1 MPRRSSRAV
10 PAPAAAPAPI
20 PKRRASDRI
29 SAASKTDPKRQR
41 YNSTTAKKAVRST
54 ARKSKYFE
62 DEGNEESDPE
72 SSHAF
77 EVEEDS
83 GSAYEDTKLSSPS
96 TESDS
101 EELEAL
107 STDEERKKRSAT
119 KTADPGGG
127 RKTPARRGKGN
138 EEEDH
143 PNEDIAASL
152 KDKELWREGVSTG
165 LGPGKEVF
173 IKKPKARDPGD
184 IPYQDHTLHP
194 NTMLFLQDLAKH
206 NDRQWLKA
214 HDADYRA
221 SKKDWETFVESLT
234 EKISEL
240 DNTIPELP
248 AKDIVFRIHRDIRF
262 SKDPTP
268 YKIVGGLTIAMT
280 RRTFQLH
287 GHAPAEKA
295 PMPLT
300 MCICNP
306 DLALSGFCTRTGLP
320 SFRLDSGQPL
330 CLHHFTGLRRRLWL
344 LRELVTTMLP
354 ESCPLPPL
362 SLGHDVLSSQSVPF
376 TGSGLWQPEADK
388 LALLREDI
396 DHNSHRLKAVLR
408 RPDMRREF
416 FNGIPD
422 DEKKAV
428 QAFVSQNKESALKTK
443 PKGYEADNEN
453 IELLRLRSF
462 TIGKPLSDSE
472 FMASNVQERLAAIV
486 GVMEPF
492 VTYLNSVVMPDPV
505 EQDSGSESDFA

>member
-20 PKRRASDRI
+20 PKRRASDRT
-29 SAASKTDPKRQR
+29 SAASETDLKRQKH
-41 YNSTTAKKAVRST
+41 NSTTAKKVVRST

-72 SSHAF
+72 SSHAS
-77 EVEEDS
+77 EVGEDS
-83 GSAYEDTKLSSPS
+83 DPAYEDKNLSYPS

-101 EELEAL
+101 EEPEVL
-107 STDEERKKRSAT
+107 STGEERTKRST
-119 KTADPGGG
+119 RKTANPSGG
-127 RKTPARRGKGN
+127 RKIPARRGGGN
-138 EEEDH
+138 EAEEH

-173 IKKPKARDPGD
+173 IRKPKARDPGD

-234 EKISEL
+234 EKIAEV

-268 YKIVGGLTIAMT
+268 YKK
-280 RRTFQLH
+280 R
-287 GHAPAEKA
+287 
-295 PMPLT
+295 
-300 MCICNP
+300 
-306 DLALSGFCTRTGLP
+306 
-320 SFRLDSGQPL
+320 PL
-330 CLHHFTGLRRRLWL
+330 CRLLCASAARIL
-344 LRELVTTMLP
+344 L
-354 ESCPLPPL
+354 C
-362 SLGHDVLSSQSVPF
+362 
-376 TGSGLWQPEADK
+376 SGLWLPEADK

-396 DHNSHRLKAVLR
+396 DHNSHRLKAVLQ

-443 PKGYEADNEN
+443 PKSFLRRLICFHGSASDYWRGYEADNEN

-472 FMASNVQERLAAIV
+472 FMASNVQERITALI

-492 VTYLNSVVMPDPV
+492 VSHASHPCCAASLGFLPPVHVSTYWILPSRIRYMALPCLVHVTLFLMRFPAI
-505 EQDSGSESDFA
+505 QWYRL

>member
-54 ARKSKYFE
+54 ARRSKYFE
-62 DEGNEESDPE
+62 DEGNEESDPD

-77 EVEEDS
+77 EVEDS
-83 GSAYEDTKLSSPS
+83 DSAYEDTNLSSPS

-101 EELEAL
+101 EEPEAL
-107 STDEERKKRSAT
+107 STDEERTKSSTT
-119 KTADPGGG
+119 KTANPSGG
-127 RKTPARRGKGN
+127 RKTPARRGKGGN
-138 EEEDH
+138 EAEDH

-287 GHAPAEKA
+287 GPAPAKKA

-300 MCICNP
+300 MCICSP
-306 DLALSGFCTRTGLP
+306 DLALSLTK
-320 SFRLDSGQPL
+320 
-330 CLHHFTGLRRRLWL
+330 
-344 LRELVTTMLP
+344 M
-354 ESCPLPPL
+354 
-362 SLGHDVLSSQSVPF
+362 VPF
-376 TGSGLWQPEADK
+376 TGSGLWHPEADK

-396 DHNSHRLKAVLR
+396 DHNSHRLKAVLQ

-472 FMASNVQERLAAIV
+472 FLASNVQERIAAVI

-505 EQDSGSESDFA
+505 DEDSGSESDSA

>member
-10 PAPAAAPAPI
+10 PASAAASAPA

-41 YNSTTAKKAVRST
+41 PNSTTTKKAVRST

-62 DEGNEESDPE
+62 EGNEEPDPQ
-72 SSHAF
+72 SSHASD
-77 EVEEDS
+77 VEEDP
-83 GSAYEDTKLSSPS
+83 GSVYEDTNLSSPS
-96 TESDS
+96 TEPDS
-101 EELEAL
+101 EGPEAL
-107 STDEERKKRSAT
+107 STDEERTKRST
-119 KTADPGGG
+119 KKAKPNGG
-127 RKTPARRGKGN
+127 RKTPVKSGARRDKKH

-143 PNEDIAASL
+143 PTEEIAASL

-173 IKKPKARDPGD
+173 IRKPKARDPGNV
-184 IPYQDHTLHP
+184 PYQDHTLHP
-194 NTMLFLQDLAKH
+194 NTLLFLQDLAKH

-268 YKIVGGLTIAMT
+268 YKTHFSA
-280 RRTFQLH
+280 
-287 GHAPAEKA
+287 AW
-295 PMPLT
+295 
-300 MCICNP
+300 
-306 DLALSGFCTRTGLP
+306 SRTGRKGPYAAYYVHL
-320 SFRLDSGQPL
+320 QPGS
-330 CLHHFTGLRRRLWL
+330 CFVG
-344 LRELVTTMLP
+344 
-354 ESCPLPPL
+354 ESCPETHRPLPAQSGSHFHGVLHQFTLIPGLTPGNL
-362 SLGHDVLSSQSVPF
+362 SGCTMPVLF
-376 TGSGLWQPEADK
+376 TGSGLWHPEADK

-396 DHNSHRLKAVLR
+396 DRNSHRLKTVLR
-408 RPDMRREF
+408 SPDMRREF

-443 PKGYEADNEN
+443 PKGYEGDNEN

-472 FMASNVQERLAAIV
+472 FMASNVQERIAAII

-492 VTYLNSVVMPDPV
+492 IQGPCLVLVRMVPLFVMSSPATSAV
-505 EQDSGSESDFA
+505 

>member
-10 PAPAAAPAPI
+10 PAPAAAPAPT

-29 SAASKTDPKRQR
+29 SAGSKTDPKRQR

-62 DEGNEESDPE
+62 DEGHEESDPG

-83 GSAYEDTKLSSPS
+83 GSAYEDANLSSPS
-96 TESDS
+96 TEPDS
-101 EELEAL
+101 EEPEAL
-107 STDEERKKRSAT
+107 STDEERTKISAT
-119 KTADPGGG
+119 KKVKPSGG
-127 RKTPARRGKGN
+127 RKTPVKSGARRSK
-138 EEEDH
+138 EKKEEDH
-143 PNEDIAASL
+143 PNEEIAASL
-152 KDKELWREGVSTG
+152 KDRELWREGVSTG

-221 SKKDWETFVESLT
+221 SKKDWETFVESLS

-240 DNTIPELP
+240 DSTIPELP

-268 YKIVGGLTIAMT
+268 YKTHFSA
-280 RRTFQLH
+280 
-287 GHAPAEKA
+287 AW
-295 PMPLT
+295 
-300 MCICNP
+300 
-306 DLALSGFCTRTGLP
+306 SRTGRKGPYAAYYVHL
-320 SFRLDSGQPL
+320 QP
-330 CLHHFTGLRRRLWL
+330 G
-344 LRELVTTMLP
+344 
-354 ESCPLPPL
+354 SCF
-362 SLGHDVLSSQSVPF
+362 V
-376 TGSGLWQPEADK
+376 GSGLWHPEADK

-396 DHNSHRLKAVLR
+396 DNNSHRLKAVLR
-408 RPDMRREF
+408 RPDVRREF

-428 QAFVSQNKESALKTK
+428 QALVSQNKESALKTK

-472 FMASNVQERLAAIV
+472 FMASNVQERIAAII

-505 EQDSGSESDFA
+505 DQDTGSDSDSA

>member
-10 PAPAAAPAPI
+10 PASAAASAPA

-41 YNSTTAKKAVRST
+41 PNSTTTKKAVRST

-62 DEGNEESDPE
+62 EGNEEPDPQ
-72 SSHAF
+72 SSHASD
-77 EVEEDS
+77 VEEDS
-83 GSAYEDTKLSSPS
+83 GSVYEDTNLSSPS
-96 TESDS
+96 TEPDS
-101 EELEAL
+101 EGPEAL
-107 STDEERKKRSAT
+107 STDEERTKRST
-119 KTADPGGG
+119 KKAKPNGG
-127 RKTPARRGKGN
+127 RKTPVKSGARRDKKH

-143 PNEDIAASL
+143 PTEEIAASL

-173 IKKPKARDPGD
+173 IRKPKARDPGNV
-184 IPYQDHTLHP
+184 PYQDHTLHP
-194 NTMLFLQDLAKH
+194 NTLLFLQDLAKH

-268 YKIVGGLTIAMT
+268 YKTHFSA
-280 RRTFQLH
+280 
-287 GHAPAEKA
+287 AW
-295 PMPLT
+295 
-300 MCICNP
+300 
-306 DLALSGFCTRTGLP
+306 SRTGRKGPYAAYYVHL
-320 SFRLDSGQPL
+320 QP
-330 CLHHFTGLRRRLWL
+330 G
-344 LRELVTTMLP
+344 
-354 ESCPLPPL
+354 SCF
-362 SLGHDVLSSQSVPF
+362 V
-376 TGSGLWQPEADK
+376 GSGLWHPEADK

-396 DHNSHRLKAVLR
+396 DRNSHRLKTVLR
-408 RPDMRREF
+408 SPDMRREV

-443 PKGYEADNEN
+443 PKGYEGDNEN

-472 FMASNVQERLAAIV
+472 FMASNVQERIAAII

-492 VTYLNSVVMPDPV
+492 IQGPCLVLVRMVPLFVMSSPATSAV
-505 EQDSGSESDFA
+505 

>member
-41 YNSTTAKKAVRST
+41 YNSTAAKMAGRST

-83 GSAYEDTKLSSPS
+83 GSAYEDTNLSSPS

-101 EELEAL
+101 EGPEAL
-107 STDEERKKRSAT
+107 STDEERKKRSTT
-119 KTADPGGG
+119 KTANPSGG

-138 EEEDH
+138 EEEGH

-221 SKKDWETFVESLT
+221 SKRDWETFVESLT

-268 YKIVGGLTIAMT
+268 YKTHFSA
-280 RRTFQLH
+280 
-287 GHAPAEKA
+287 AW
-295 PMPLT
+295 
-300 MCICNP
+300 
-306 DLALSGFCTRTGLP
+306 SRTGRKGPYAAYYVHL
-320 SFRLDSGQPL
+320 QP
-330 CLHHFTGLRRRLWL
+330 G
-344 LRELVTTMLP
+344 
-354 ESCPLPPL
+354 SCF
-362 SLGHDVLSSQSVPF
+362 V
-376 TGSGLWQPEADK
+376 GSGLWHPEADK

-408 RPDMRREF
+408 RPEMRREF

-443 PKGYEADNEN
+443 PKSFLHRLICFHGSASAYWRVFCRALISFSQSGYEANNEN

-472 FMASNVQERLAAIV
+472 LMASNVQERIAAII

-492 VTYLNSVVMPDPV
+492 VSHASHPCCAASLAFLPPVRVSTYWILPSRIRYMALPL
-505 EQDSGSESDFA
+505 QRCSL

>member
-10 PAPAAAPAPI
+10 PAPAAAPAPT

-29 SAASKTDPKRQR
+29 SAGSKTDPKRQR
-41 YNSTTAKKAVRST
+41 YNNTTAKKAVRST

-62 DEGNEESDPE
+62 DEGHEESDPE

-77 EVEEDS
+77 EVGEDS
-83 GSAYEDTKLSSPS
+83 GSAYEDTNLSSPS
-96 TESDS
+96 TEPES
-101 EELEAL
+101 EEPEAL
-107 STDEERKKRSAT
+107 STDEERTKRSTT
-119 KTADPGGG
+119 KKAKPSGG
-127 RKTPARRGKGN
+127 RKTPVKSGARRNRENK
-138 EEEDH
+138 EDH
-143 PNEDIAASL
+143 PNEQIAASL

-184 IPYQDHTLHP
+184 IPYQDDTLHP

-240 DNTIPELP
+240 DSTIPELP

-268 YKIVGGLTIAMT
+268 YKIVGWLTVAMT
-280 RRTFQLH
+280 RHTFQLH
-287 GHAPAEKA
+287 GPALAKKA
-295 PMPLT
+295 LMPLI
-300 MCICNP
+300 MCICSP
-306 DLALSGFCTRTGLP
+306 DLALSVSDSPNTSASAAQSESRSQGVLHQHQFTLIPTLLWETFLSGPFHGAPSATTAPSRTGLW
-320 SFRLDSGQPL
+320 
-330 CLHHFTGLRRRLWL
+330 H
-344 LRELVTTMLP
+344 
-354 ESCPLPPL
+354 
-362 SLGHDVLSSQSVPF
+362 
-376 TGSGLWQPEADK
+376 PEADK

-396 DHNSHRLKAVLR
+396 DHSSHRLKAVLR

-472 FMASNVQERLAAIV
+472 FMASNVQERIAAII

-492 VTYLNSVVMPDPV
+492 VTYLNSVIMPDLV
-505 EQDSGSESDFA
+505 DQDTGSESDSA

>member
-10 PAPAAAPAPI
+10 AAPAAAPAPI

-62 DEGNEESDPE
+62 DEGNEESDPQ

-77 EVEEDS
+77 EVEDDS
-83 GSAYEDTKLSSPS
+83 GSAYEDTNLSSPS
-96 TESDS
+96 SESDA
-101 EELEAL
+101 EEPEAL
-107 STDEERKKRSAT
+107 STDEERKKRSTT
-119 KTADPGGG
+119 KTANPSGG
-127 RKTPARRGKGN
+127 RKTLARRGKGN

-268 YKIVGGLTIAMT
+268 YKTHFSA
-280 RRTFQLH
+280 
-287 GHAPAEKA
+287 AW
-295 PMPLT
+295 
-300 MCICNP
+300 
-306 DLALSGFCTRTGLP
+306 SRTGRKGPYAAYYVHL
-320 SFRLDSGQPL
+320 QP
-330 CLHHFTGLRRRLWL
+330 G
-344 LRELVTTMLP
+344 
-354 ESCPLPPL
+354 SCF
-362 SLGHDVLSSQSVPF
+362 V
-376 TGSGLWQPEADK
+376 EADK

-428 QAFVSQNKESALKTK
+428 QGFVSQNKESALKTK

-472 FMASNVQERLAAIV
+472 LMASNVQERIAAII

-505 EQDSGSESDFA
+505 DQDSGSESDSA